1 MSLRQPIVVV
11 LGHVDHGKTTLLDK
25 IRGTTVALREPG
37 AISQHIGAS
46 FVPASVLE
54 KVCGELLKIF
64 KFRIEVPG
72 LLFIDTPGH
81 AAFSNLRMRGGS
93 VADIAILVVDLM
105 EGVKPQTIESVE
117 ILKSRKTPF
126 VVAANKLD
134 LISGWKSH
142 PDKSFLEA
150 LKTTEKSILRIL
162 DEKVYSIVGDLSTRG
177 IGSERFDRIRDF
189 TRTVA
194 IVPVS
199 AKTGEGLPD
208 LLAILTGLTQQYM
221 KKRLTVTSGPAKGTI
236 LEVRE
241 DVGIGVNVNAIIYD
255 GVLHQNDLIV
265 LGGKNKPF
273 TTKVRAILVPK
284 PLDEIRDP
292 REKFKE
298 LKEVSAAAG
307 VKIVAPGLEEAVAGS
322 PIYAVST
329 DTELKEVMEKIKTEI
344 ESIRISTDKL
354 GIILKAD
361 TLGSLEALIN
371 ELKKNNVPIRL
382 ADVGDVSKRDVVE
395 AVVVKNEAPN
405 LGVILNFNVKVLP
418 DAEEEA
424 LKNGIKIFQNNV
436 IYRLLEE
443 YNEWVKQQEE
453 VRIQKTFESLI
464 KPGKIQ
470 VLQGFVFRRSNP
482 AIFGVEVLAGRIRS
496 QYPLIRTDGN
506 NVGRIVQIQDK
517 GQNIPE
523 AVAGMKVAISMKEPT
538 IGRHI
543 RENDVLYVDIPE
555 NHIKFLL
562 QNFRDKLT
570 EEDLNCIDEFIEVK
584 RKKVPHFG
592 FGI

>member
-395 AVVVKNEAPN
+395 AVVVKNEVPN

>member
-1 MSLRQPIVVV
+1 